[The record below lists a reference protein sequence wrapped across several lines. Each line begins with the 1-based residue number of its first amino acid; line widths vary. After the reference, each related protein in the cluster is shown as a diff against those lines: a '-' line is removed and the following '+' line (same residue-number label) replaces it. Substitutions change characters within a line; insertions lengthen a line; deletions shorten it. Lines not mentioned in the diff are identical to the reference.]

1 MTQGGVKR
9 AQPLLMAAG
18 SDNAAGKLP
27 VAMISSFLDTVV
39 VTRRRRRV
47 TSLRFLT
54 HIRPALWLRSRC
66 PRCTMPTQMS
76 FAMIPM
82 LRGP

>member
-27 VAMISSFLDTVV
+27 AAMISSFLDTVV
-39 VTRRRRRV
+39 V
-47 TSLRFLT
+47 
-54 HIRPALWLRSRC
+54 HICA
-66 PRCTMPTQMS
+66 
-76 FAMIPM
+76 
-82 LRGP
+82 

>member
-1 MTQGGVKR
+1 MAQGGVKR

-39 VTRRRRRV
+39 VTRDGGV
-47 TSLRFLT
+47 E
-54 HIRPALWLRSRC
+54 
-66 PRCTMPTQMS
+66 
-76 FAMIPM
+76 
-82 LRGP
+82 